1 MHALR
6 ITNSFSDIFCMNF
19 ENIAKFLAIVENTG
33 RGNYLLSLE
42 CVGNFG
48 KKAANIAA
56 TDSGLVLRVYRP
68 PPRKRRPKDM
78 CKAMCDPYVT
88 VECLLGPTLDLR
100 NLTKRITSRSP
111 EPAMTEKK
119 IKICYKTS

>member
-1 MHALR
+1 M
-6 ITNSFSDIFCMNF
+6 
-19 ENIAKFLAIVENTG
+19 
-33 RGNYLLSLE
+33 YLLSLE

-56 TDSGLVLRVYRP
+56 TDSGLVFRVYRP
-68 PPRKRRPKDM
+68 PPRKRSPKDM

-119 IKICYKTS
+119 KKSKECVKKPSKLFFFLFTD